1 MIHIL
6 IYHTQ
11 EDTNIYNLGHL
22 VGEELM
28 MLDRLDGIVVNVDD
42 MTPMQQKSSV
52 QLVAMLSDRPYE
64 DDDISDPSLFCKWK
78 DKKLDMKAPLLLSDD
93 IRIFKTGFFL

>member
-1 MIHIL
+1 MTNLL
-6 IYHTQ
+6 IYYTQ
-11 EDTNIYNLGHL
+11 EETTIYDLGKLSEKEECILNLLHNI
-22 VGEELM
+22 E
-28 MLDRLDGIVVNVDD
+28 VNVDKL
-42 MTPMQQKSSV
+42 TPNQQEASV

-78 DKKLDMKAPLLLSDD
+78 DKKVDQSSPWEYEGA